1 MPTVE
6 WIGVP
11 VMEVVF
17 DRVAGLDIGKAS
29 VTVCLRTPGARWGRH
44 SETRTFKATTG
55 SLGLMRD
62 WLVEAGVTIAA
73 MESTSTYWKAP
84 FYCLEEV
91 MEVWLLNAAHMKAVP
106 GRKTDVRDAEWIAQ
120 LLEHGLLTPSF
131 VPPPPIRRLRMLT
144 RYRVQLMGDRTREMT
159 RLELMLEDASIKLS
173 SVASTMTTVSA
184 RAILTAMI
192 DGETNPL
199 VLADMAR
206 GKMRRKIPE
215 LAQALEGHFDAHHAR
230 LARSILARIDQVQT
244 ALAELDE
251 VIAAE
256 AAPWQHQLDLLQ
268 TMPGIGPRVAQV
280 ILAETGADMTQF
292 GSAARLAS
300 WAGLAPAI
308 YESAGRRT
316 PTGTRHGNKWLSGML
331 VEAAGSVARM
341 HNKNYLAAQYD
352 RLSSRRGARRA
363 LVAVAHSMLVDVYYM
378 LLRDQPYH
386 DLGPDW
392 LSHRNDQARTRKLVA
407 QLQRLGHTVIIDPA
421 A

>member
-1 MPTVE
+1 
-6 WIGVP
+6 
-11 VMEVVF
+11 MEVVF

-44 SETRTFKATTG
+44 SETRTFKTTTG
-55 SLGLMRD
+55 SLRLMRD

-120 LLEHGLLTPSF
+120 LLEHGLLAPSF
-131 VPPPPIRRLRMLT
+131 VPPPEIRRLRMLT

-173 SVASTMTTVSA
+173 SVASKLTTVSA
-184 RAILTAMI
+184 RAMLAAMI
-192 DGETNPL
+192 DGQTNPL
-199 VLADMAR
+199 VLAEMAK
-206 GKMRRKIPE
+206 GKMRRKIPD
-215 LAQALEGHFDAHHAR
+215 LAQALEGHFDVHHAR
-230 LARSILARIDQVQT
+230 LARSILARIDQVQA
-244 ALAELDE
+244 ALVELDE
-251 VIAAE
+251 VIGIE

-280 ILAETGADMTQF
+280 ILAETGGDMTRF
-292 GSAARLAS
+292 GSAERLAS
-300 WAGLAPAI
+300 WAGLVPAI
-308 YESAGRRT
+308 YEHAGRRT
-316 PTGTRHGNKWLSGML
+316 PAGTRHGNKWLKATM
-331 VEAAGSVARM
+331 VEAAGSVSRM
-341 HNKNYLAAQYD
+341 HDSNYLAAQYS
-352 RLSSRRGARRA
+352 RLAQRRGPRRA
-363 LVAVAHSMLVDVYYM
+363 LVAVAHSMLIDAYYM
-378 LLRDQPYH
+378 LLRDQPYQ

-392 LSHRNDQARTRKLVA
+392 LTHRNDQARTRKLVA
-407 QLQRLGHTVIIDPA
+407 QLERLGHTVVIDPA